1 MTLDELRASPRAVIT
16 VTEAAALLECDE
28 RTVRRACEA
37 GQLPVVYVGARILIA
52 RERLLPLLTT
62 PDISDGPDATSEP
75 IATTE
80 PVEGARHD
88 KSALRAV

>member
-1 MTLDELRASPRAVIT
+1 MTLDKLRSSPRAVIT

-37 GQLPVVYVGARILIA
+37 GQLPAVYVGSRILIA

-62 PDISDGPDATSEP
+62 PDMSDGPDATSEP
-75 IATTE
+75 IANTYGTE
-80 PVEGARHD
+80 PRNAKTALH
-88 KSALRAV
+88 SA